1 MNTRMK
7 LLRAVALGAFLG
19 ALGPMLFYVARSIE
33 TTNGH
38 GSVPPS
44 AYDFA
49 RALWPLQL
57 FGVMDY
63 DNRSALT
70 PILLVGANMLIFAV
84 TSCWIAAGVARER
97 NSAGSRACLATSV
110 FVVVQLTFFTGY
122 EPSLRA
128 VIAVSTTVATWAI
141 VWRIAR
147 QSVDQLVPA
156 HQPSNR

>member
-1 MNTRMK
+1 MNTRVT
-7 LLRAVALGAFLG
+7 LLRAAALGAFLG
-19 ALGPMLFYVARSIE
+19 ALGPLLFYVARSIE

-38 GSVPPS
+38 GSVPLS

-57 FGVMDY
+57 FGAMDY
-63 DNRSALT
+63 HNRSALT
-70 PILLVGANMLIFAV
+70 PFLLVAANMLIFAM

-97 NSAGSRACLATSV
+97 NSAGLRACVATSV

-122 EPSLRA
+122 ELSLGA

-147 QSVDQLVPA
+147 QSLGQLLPA
-156 HQPSNR
+156 HQT

>member
-1 MNTRMK
+1 MNTRMT
-7 LLRAVALGAFLG
+7 LLRAAALGAFLG

-33 TTNGH
+33 ATNGH

-44 AYDFA
+44 TYDFA

-63 DNRSALT
+63 DNRSAFT
-70 PILLVGANMLIFAV
+70 PFLLVAANMLIFAV
-84 TSCWIAAGVARER
+84 TSCWIAAGIARER
-97 NSAGSRACLATSV
+97 NSAGLRACVAMSV

-128 VIAVSTTVATWAI
+128 VIAIATTVVTWAV

-147 QSVDQLVPA
+147 QSLGQLLPA
-156 HQPSNR
+156 HQP